1 VAVNRA
7 LSRPVKIVLEALL
20 LGGLIVLFIVI
31 LDPKRLQEDFSRVT
45 MAALLGLMGFQLGIH
60 TVGMAQWLVLLRQAG
75 IHASPWRVFR
85 ARLSGTAITSLT
97 PAASFAGEP
106 VRGALLKDHATTY
119 RRVFATIAV
128 DKYIELFTK
137 LPVGALGFCFLIV
150 SVHPGIA
157 LIVISALFVSFF
169 LGIFLLVMVRLF
181 QGGAFIVRLFKLLV
195 RPLARV
201 RLRAAAK
208 VVHVVR
214 DFTRGVA
221 HLIRSRRAFYLA
233 MTLGVLLST
242 IELFQYAYVLGV
254 LGVPSIGNA
263 AILYFS
269 HLFVGLVGFIPG
281 NIGTTEGVFLF
292 AFTLLGL
299 GSNRSLIFSV
309 ILRIGQLVM
318 VALGLCNLVVSR
330 LAGRVLQGAVKGAD
344 RIRTGA

>member
-1 VAVNRA
+1 MMARG
-7 LSRPVKIVLEALL
+7 LRQPIKIVIETLL
-20 LGGLIVLFIVI
+20 IGGLIVLFIVV
-31 LDPKRLQEDFSRVT
+31 LDPRRLQEDFSRITVVT
-45 MAALLGLMGFQLGIH
+45 LLGLLAFQLGIH
-60 TVGMAQWLVLLRQAG
+60 TVGMLQWLVLLRQAG
-75 IHASPWRVFR
+75 IRAGPWKVFR

-106 VRGALLKDHATTY
+106 VRGALVKDPATTY
-119 RRVFATIAV
+119 RQVFATIAV

-137 LPVGALGFCFLIV
+137 LPVGALGFGFLIFR
-150 SVHPGIA
+150 VHPSAA
-157 LIVISALFVSFF
+157 LVVVSALFVSFF

-181 QGGAFIVRLFKLLV
+181 QGGGFIVTLFKRLV

-208 VVHVVR
+208 VVHAVR
-214 DFTRGVA
+214 DFTRGVS
-221 HLIRSRRAFYLA
+221 HLVRSRRALYLA
-233 MTLGVLLST
+233 MLLGVLVT
-242 IELFQYAYVLGV
+242 VIELAQYAYVLGV
-254 LGVPSIGNA
+254 LGVPSVGNA

-269 HLFVGLVGFIPG
+269 HLFVGVVSFIPG
-281 NIGTTEGVFLF
+281 NVGTMEGMFLF

-318 VALGLCNLVVSR
+318 VALGLFNLVVTHVT
-330 LAGRVLQGAVKGAD
+330 GRVLREAMKGAD

>member
-1 VAVNRA
+1 MRRG
-7 LSRPVKIVLEALL
+7 LSRPARIVIETLL
-20 LGGLIVLFIVI
+20 IGGLVVLFIVI
-31 LDPKRLQEDFSRVT
+31 LDPRRLQEDFGRVT
-45 MAALLGLMGFQLGIH
+45 LVTLLGLLGFQVGIH
-60 TVGMAQWLVLLRQAG
+60 TVGMLQWLVLLRQAG
-75 IHASPWRVFR
+75 IRASPWKVFR

-137 LPVGALGFCFLIV
+137 LPVGALGFGFLIV
-150 SVHPGIA
+150 RVHPGA
-157 LIVISALFVSFF
+157 VLVIVSALFVSFF

-181 QGGAFIVRLFKLLV
+181 QGGDFIVRLFKLLV

-208 VVHVVR
+208 VIHAVR

-233 MTLGVLLST
+233 MALGILLSVV
-242 IELFQYAYVLGV
+242 ELGQYAYVLGV
-254 LGVPSIGNA
+254 LGAPGVGDA

-269 HLFVGLVGFIPG
+269 HLFVGVVGFIPG
-281 NIGTTEGVFLF
+281 NVGTMEGMFLF

-318 VALGLCNLVVSR
+318 VALGLANLVVSHV
-330 LAGRVLQGAVKGAD
+330 AGRVMREAMKGAD

>member
-1 VAVNRA
+1 MTRG
-7 LSRPVKIVLEALL
+7 LSRPLRIVIEALL
-20 LGGLIVLFIVI
+20 IGGLVVLFVVI
-31 LDPKRLQEDFSRVT
+31 LDPKRLQEDFGRVT
-45 MAALLGLMGFQLGIH
+45 AATILGLLAFQVSIH
-60 TVGMAQWLVLLRQAG
+60 TVGMLQWLVLLRQAG
-75 IHASPWRVFR
+75 IHAGPWKVFR

-106 VRGALLKDHATTY
+106 VRGALLKDPATTY

-137 LPVGALGFCFLIV
+137 LPVGALGFGFLIV
-150 SVHPGIA
+150 RVHPGAA
-157 LIVISALFVSFF
+157 LIAVSTLFVASF
-169 LGIFLLVMVRLF
+169 LGIFLLLMVRLF
-181 QGGAFIVRLFKLLV
+181 QGGDFVVRLFKRLV

-201 RLRAAAK
+201 RPRAAAK
-208 VVHVVR
+208 VIHVVR
-214 DFTRGVA
+214 DFIRGVA

-233 MTLGVLLST
+233 MLLGVALSV
-242 IELFQYAYVLGV
+242 IELSQYAYVLWV
-254 LGVPSIGNA
+254 LGIFSVGNA

-269 HLFVGLVGFIPG
+269 HLFVGVVGFIPG
-281 NIGTTEGVFLF
+281 NVGTMEGMFLF

-318 VALGLCNLVVSR
+318 VALGLANLVVSR
-330 LAGRVLQGAVKGAD
+330 LTRRGVEEAVKGAD

>member
-1 VAVNRA
+1 MMRG
-7 LSRPVKIVLEALL
+7 LTRPVRILIEAVLI
-20 LGGLIVLFIVI
+20 GGLVALFIVI
-31 LDPKRLQEDFSRVT
+31 LDPQRLQEDFGRVT
-45 MAALLGLMGFQLGIH
+45 LVSLLGLLGFQVGIH
-60 TVGMAQWLVLLRQAG
+60 TMGMLQWLVLLRQAG
-75 IHASPWRVFR
+75 IRAGPWKVFR

-106 VRGALLKDHATTY
+106 VRGALLKDRATTY

-137 LPVGALGFCFLIV
+137 FPVGALGFGFLIARAHPSGALVAV
-150 SVHPGIA
+150 ST
-157 LIVISALFVSFF
+157 LFVVFF
-169 LGIFLLVMVRLF
+169 LGIFLLLMVRLF
-181 QGGAFIVRLFKLLV
+181 QGGDFIVRFFKRLV

-208 VVHVVR
+208 VIHVIR

-233 MTLGVLLST
+233 MMLGILLSVV
-242 IELFQYAYVLGV
+242 ELSQYAYVLWV
-254 LGVPSIGNA
+254 LGIFSVGNA

-269 HLFVGLVGFIPG
+269 HLFVGVVGFIPG
-281 NIGTTEGVFLF
+281 NVGTMEGMFLF
-292 AFTLLGL
+292 AFALLGL

-318 VALGLCNLVVSR
+318 VALGLANLVVSR
-330 LAGRVLQGAVKGAD
+330 LTKRAVREAVEGAD

>member
-1 VAVNRA
+1 MS
-7 LSRPVKIVLEALL
+7 SRRLGRPLTIAIETVLI
-20 LGGLIVLFIVI
+20 GGLVVLFIVI
-31 LDPKRLQEDFSRVT
+31 LDPQRLREDFGRITAVT
-45 MAALLGLMGFQLGIH
+45 LLGLMAFQVGIH
-60 TVGMAQWLVLLRQAG
+60 AMGMLQWLVLLRQAG
-75 IHASPWRVFR
+75 IRAGPWKVFR

-137 LPVGALGFCFLIV
+137 LPMGALGFGFLIF
-150 SVHPGIA
+150 SVHPGA
-157 LIVISALFVSFF
+157 VLVVVSALFVAFS

-181 QGGAFIVRLFKLLV
+181 QGGSFIVRLFKRLV

-201 RLRAAAK
+201 RLRAAAR

-214 DFTRGVA
+214 DFTRSVS
-221 HLIRSRRAFYLA
+221 HLVRSRRALYLA
-233 MTLGVLLST
+233 MLLGVLLSA
-242 IELFQYAYVLGV
+242 IELGQYAYVLAV
-254 LGVPSIGNA
+254 LGVPSVGNA

-281 NIGTTEGVFLF
+281 NVGTTEGMFLF

-299 GSNRSLIFSV
+299 GSNRSLIFSI

-318 VALGLCNLVVSR
+318 VALGLCNLVVTR
-330 LAGRVLQGAVKGAD
+330 VAGRVLREAVKGAD

>member
-1 VAVNRA
+1 MKRG
-7 LSRPVKIVLEALL
+7 LGRPARIVLETLL
-20 LGGLIVLFIVI
+20 IGGLVVLFVVI
-31 LDPKRLQEDFSRVT
+31 LDPKRLQEDFGRVT
-45 MAALLGLMGFQLGIH
+45 LATLLGLMGFQVGIH
-60 TVGMAQWLVLLRQAG
+60 TVGMLQWLVLLRQAG
-75 IHASPWRVFR
+75 IHASPWKVFR

-119 RRVFATIAV
+119 RKVFATIAV

-137 LPVGALGFCFLIV
+137 LPVGALGFGFLIV
-150 SVHPGIA
+150 RVHPGA
-157 LIVISALFVSFF
+157 VLVVVSALFVSFF

-181 QGGAFIVRLFKLLV
+181 QGGDFIVRLFKLLV

-208 VVHVVR
+208 VIHAVR

-221 HLIRSRRAFYLA
+221 HLIRSRRAFYVA
-233 MTLGVLLST
+233 MLLGVLLSVV
-242 IELFQYAYVLGV
+242 ELGQYAYVLGV

-269 HLFVGLVGFIPG
+269 HLFVGVVGFIPG
-281 NIGTTEGVFLF
+281 NVGTMEGMFLF

-318 VALGLCNLVVSR
+318 VALGLANLVVSR
-330 LAGRVLQGAVKGAD
+330 LAGRAVREAIEGAD